1 MAIKNYTTK
10 VDVYT
15 SIGEIQGA
23 LARHGATKIM
33 IDYDNGKPQAIAF
46 GIDTPAG
53 PRGFRLPAAVDGTL
67 RVFANQKIKAD
78 RETVRKCAAE
88 NCCHGAAPRRSSTG
102 HCRAL
107 RFFRRRMKSTSGTA
121 FPPSG
126 RWRTTPCAALFA
138 AWTSSRSNPGHRSSL
153 IVTIPEVGTSRIA
166 KSRAKRLRQSTPVAF
181 AGRSS
186 RR

>member
-46 GIDTPAG
+46 GIDTPVG

-78 RETVRKCAAE
+78 REQAEMTAWRNVRDWVLAQMALIESCDVPMQQIFLPYMADDRGRTVYELYAAGQLAI
-88 NCCHGAAPRRSSTG
+88 GAG
-102 HCRAL
+102 GGDMML
-107 RFFRRRMKSTSGTA
+107 RTQETLDGEIIIDS
-121 FPPSG
+121 
-126 RWRTTPCAALFA
+126 
-138 AWTSSRSNPGHRSSL
+138 
-153 IVTIPEVGTSRIA
+153 
-166 KSRAKRLRQSTPVAF
+166 F
-181 AGRSS
+181 AGGSEPPGVCSAREN
-186 RR
+186 

>member
-10 VDVYT
+10 VDAYT

-67 RVFANQKIKAD
+67 RAFANQKIKAD
-78 RETVRKCAAE
+78 REQAEMTAWRNVRDWVLAQMALIESCDVPMQQIFLPYMADDRGRTVYELYAASM
-88 NCCHGAAPRRSSTG
+88 GSSASTG
-102 HCRAL
+102 R
-107 RFFRRRMKSTSGTA
+107 STVARETA
-121 FPPSG
+121 
-126 RWRTTPCAALFA
+126 R
-138 AWTSSRSNPGHRSSL
+138 
-153 IVTIPEVGTSRIA
+153 
-166 KSRAKRLRQSTPVAF
+166 F
-181 AGRSS
+181 AGRWPCGTPSANTAS
-186 RR
+186 RCVPCGRASTWHFCAGTERHC